1 MHRWICLFAGAIML
15 VTCGSALAQTDL
27 LESHPDLEPLVDFL
41 GESGL
46 SVMDLV
52 GYKAVKEAMKGLN
65 FSKGDPD
72 ILALTNAGYVA
83 NVGNYST
90 ERALNGLMMTGGFS
104 SGKGN
109 LVNVHSAYN
118 KPLWFAFFDKET
130 GDCIYLEVNGS
141 YLEEWLEKE
150 SEGVANLSAFLEV
163 DPDILFSKIS
173 KENIDPDE
181 LITREGAEAWHHNF
195 EEKTFG
201 GNEFSIITISSV
213 WSKGMSN
220 ELLRS
225 AELHNHI
232 CPGLT
237 SGYLIAEYLKKH
249 YPLKDDEKWVVWAVP
264 PWCKD
269 DALQQILD
277 ATVGK
282 RCMAVMYIPKN
293 ISNKLPAS
301 YKDIAGIYVK
311 LDKDGNARAIVLG
324 FNWSKVCSDCNIS
337 RKDFRDFKSYKWWWA
352 RLRADLIL
360 MEHEPEDYI
369 SVLMEKD
376 LGNQGSVKML
386 NAKWMAVGA
395 NPLVELGILEETETP
410 AKKTPST
417 ISIAVIAIILTAIL
431 LYIARRKR

>member
-1 MHRWICLFAGAIML
+1 
-15 VTCGSALAQTDL
+15 
-27 LESHPDLEPLVDFL
+27 
-41 GESGL
+41 
-46 SVMDLV
+46 
-52 GYKAVKEAMKGLN
+52 
-65 FSKGDPD
+65 
-72 ILALTNAGYVA
+72 
-83 NVGNYST
+83 
-90 ERALNGLMMTGGFS
+90 
-104 SGKGN
+104 
-109 LVNVHSAYN
+109 
-118 KPLWFAFFDKET
+118 
-130 GDCIYLEVNGS
+130 
-141 YLEEWLEKE
+141 
-150 SEGVANLSAFLEV
+150 
-163 DPDILFSKIS
+163 
-173 KENIDPDE
+173 
-181 LITREGAEAWHHNF
+181 
-195 EEKTFG
+195 
-201 GNEFSIITISSV
+201 
-213 WSKGMSN
+213 MSN